1 MKVSKKWMIIAL
13 MFLILNMIIATNYAT
28 TKISYEYNILHPSD
42 ADIRFIES
50 DNSSDNI
57 RVLRVKGSNVT
68 NVGIKLRLGG
78 NFTTN
83 QKKIYSAAFG
93 IVNEQNQ
100 SLNITHINVSSDNHT
115 YLKIWLHGDR
125 DANAESNLTD
135 PSTVYMWN
143 NNTLVND
150 SNTTAWV
157 LAAGNDDPSDMCYNV
172 SDRASFSV
180 NTTWDKH
187 VQAQVRYSLNNS
199 NASSG
204 VADFVWVQIAIDIP
218 DTVDSLGVH
227 SGMIWIHIESEN

>member
-1 MKVSKKWMIIAL
+1 MAVATQFAL
-13 MFLILNMIIATNYAT
+13 TDIE
-28 TKISYEYNILHPSD
+28 YEYIIG
-42 ADIRFIES
+42 IRPDYGIKYIGS
-50 DNSSDNI
+50 DNSSDGT
-57 RVLRVKGSNVT
+57 RVLRAEQNGTDSYK
-68 NVGIKLRLGG
+68 IRLG
-78 NFTTN
+78 NISMNYQWT
-83 QKKIYSAAFG
+83 YSAAFG
-93 IVNEQNQ
+93 IVNEDKFTKR
-100 SLNITHINVSSDNHT
+100 ITHMKVFSSTST